1 MCLLVPRVR
10 AATLRVSMLDARIY
24 RAALVPVLLA
34 VIVCAFSLED
44 QPSPVGTTLAPD
56 AFSGARATREL
67 DALASAYPRRR
78 AGDAADAALAR
89 RLADTF
95 RGMGAAYEVSTPSFS
110 GETIDGKRTLTTVL
124 ARQVG
129 EPGPEL
135 VVVAHR
141 DAAGTGARAELS
153 GTAAMLEL
161 ARIVAGGRLRR
172 TVTFVSTSGGSGGGA
187 GARDLAKR
195 LSGNPIDAVLV
206 LGDLGSRDPR
216 RPLTVSWSEGSRF
229 GPLRLKRTVDQAV
242 RNEVA
247 TDPGGPGFVTQWTRL
262 AFPGTVSEQGPL
274 IARGLPAVLLSASGE
289 RPPAADT
296 PVDENRVEAYGR
308 AAPRS
313 LVALHEG
320 AAPPAGRRGGGPGAG
335 AGAEPRDRD
344 AAQGAPAVGGAAADR
359 HAAARAAARDDRRV
373 CPRAAPSSPGRAV
386 ARLDRG
392 RGRAVRARRRARDR
406 PRHHRALDR
415 DAAYPGA
422 RRRDT
427 DRQRGPRG
435 AHRYHAAVR
444 GGGRGAAVD
453 PARDRRA
460 EGARGSGRRSGAAAL
475 VVRARRAAVGPQP
488 VRGGVHGPRR
498 APLARARGARAAA
511 APRGR
516 ARPRGGLAGAVRNR
530 RARARRPVRARPAR
544 LRVGAHAGRR
554 RRARRADRM
563 AVPEPRCG
571 LRRRRGRA
579 RVAHPDAAVGRVGRA
594 EDHGARPSQLRRAGF
609 ARRHGVGVAAM
620 RG

>member
-95 RGMGAAYEVSTPSFS
+95 RGMGAAYEGSTPSFS

-161 ARIVAGGRLRR
+161 ARIVTGGRLRR
-172 TVTFVSTSGGSGGGA
+172 TVTFVSTSGGSGGAA
-187 GARDLAKR
+187 GARDPAKR
-195 LSGNPIDAVLV
+195 LSGNPIDAGLV
-206 LGDLGSRDPR
+206 LGDLGRRDPR
-216 RPLTVSWSEGSRF
+216 RAPAISRAEGSRF

-247 TDPGGPGFVTQWTRL
+247 TDPGGPGLVTQWTRL

-274 IARGLPAVLLSASGE
+274 VAGGLPAVLLSASGE

-308 AAPRS
+308 AALRS
-313 LVALHEG
+313 VVALDEG
-320 AAPPAGRRGGGPGAG
+320 PALDAGPSRDIVTLRKVLPPWAVRLLIGALLLAPLLVTIDGFARARRRRHPVSPWLGWIAAAAAPFALAAALATVLGITGLLTATPPTPVPAGAIPIDSAGRAALIGTGLLFVAAVVARPLIVRATGGRKGLEGPGAG
-335 AGAEPRDRD
+335 AALLLAWCVL
-344 AAQGAPAVGGAAADR
+344 AALLWVVNPYAAAFMVP
-359 HAAARAAARDDRRV
+359 AAHLWLALV
-373 CPRAAPSSPGRAV
+373 APELRLRRAV
-386 ARLDRG
+386 ALVLV
-392 RGRAVRARRRARDR
+392 AVSLLPFAI
-406 PRHHRALDR
+406 
-415 DAAYPGA
+415 
-422 RRRDT
+422 
-427 DRQRGPRG
+427 
-435 AHRYHAAVR
+435 
-444 GGGRGAAVD
+444 
-453 PARDRRA
+453 
-460 EGARGSGRRSGAAAL
+460 AAL
-475 VVRARRAAVGPQP
+475 VLAGQYGLDPLGFAWALMLAVAGAHVGPIAWLFLRLVARRA
-488 VRGGVHGPRR
+488 
-498 APLARARGARAAA
+498 
-511 APRGR
+511 
-516 ARPRGGLAGAVRNR
+516 
-530 RARARRPVRARPAR
+530 
-544 LRVGAHAGRR
+544 
-554 RRARRADRM
+554 
-563 AVPEPRCG
+563 
-571 LRRRRGRA
+571 
-579 RVAHPDAAVGRVGRA
+579 
-594 EDHGARPSQLRRAGF
+594 
-609 ARRHGVGVAAM
+609 VAAGVLAW
-620 RG
+620 RTPPAPPAQAGPAQ

>member
-141 DAAGTGARAELS
+141 DAAKPGSRAELS

-172 TVTFVSTSGGSGGGA
+172 TVTFVSTSGGSGGAA
-187 GARDLAKR
+187 GARDLVKR
-195 LSGNPIDAVLV
+195 LSGNRIDAVLV
-206 LGDLGSRDPR
+206 LGDVGSRDPR
-216 RPLTVSWSEGSRF
+216 RPLTVSWSDGSTL

-247 TDPGGPGFVTQWTRL
+247 TDPGAPGLVTQWTRL
-262 AFPGTVSEQGPL
+262 AFPGTPGEQGPL
-274 IARGLPAVLLSASGE
+274 IAKGLPTVLLSASGE
-289 RPPAADT
+289 RPPAAST
-296 PVDENRVEAYGR
+296 PVDANRVEAYGR
-308 AAPRS
+308 AALRT
-313 LVALHEG
+313 LVALDEG
-320 AAPPAGRRGGGPGAG
+320 PYLRARPTRDVVTLRKVLPPWAVRLLIGALLLAPLLVTIDGFARARRRRHPVSPWLGWIAAAAAPFALAAALATVLGITGLLTATPPAPVPDGAIPIDSAGRAGLIGTGLVFVAAVLARPLILRATGGRKRLDGPGAG
-335 AGAEPRDRD
+335 AALLLAWCVLATLLWIVNPF
-344 AAQGAPAVGGAAADR
+344 AAAFMVP
-359 HAAARAAARDDRRV
+359 AAHLWLALVAPELRLRRGV
-373 CPRAAPSSPGRAV
+373 ALVLVAV
-386 ARLDRG
+386 SLLPF
-392 RGRAVRARRRARDR
+392 V
-406 PRHHRALDR
+406 
-415 DAAYPGA
+415 
-422 RRRDT
+422 
-427 DRQRGPRG
+427 
-435 AHRYHAAVR
+435 V
-444 GGGRGAAVD
+444 
-453 PARDRRA
+453 
-460 EGARGSGRRSGAAAL
+460 AAL
-475 VVRARRAAVGPQP
+475 VVAGQYGLDPLDLAWALLLAVAGAHVGPLAWLFWSFVAGCALAAIVLAWRTRP
-488 VRGGVHGPRR
+488 PPAIETAEPRITVRGPATYAGPGS
-498 APLARARGARAAA
+498 L
-511 APRGR
+511 
-516 ARPRGGLAGAVRNR
+516 GGTESA
-530 RARARRPVRARPAR
+530 
-544 LRVGAHAGRR
+544 
-554 RRARRADRM
+554 
-563 AVPEPRCG
+563 
-571 LRRRRGRA
+571 LRR
-579 RVAHPDAAVGRVGRA
+579 
-594 EDHGARPSQLRRAGF
+594 
-609 ARRHGVGVAAM
+609 
-620 RG
+620 

>member
-1 MCLLVPRVR
+1 
-10 AATLRVSMLDARIY
+10 MLDARIY

-78 AGDAADAALAR
+78 PGGDADAALAR

-308 AAPRS
+308 AALRS
-313 LVALHEG
+313 LVALDEG
-320 AAPPAGRRGGGPGAG
+320 PALEAVPSREIVTLRKVLPPWAVRLLIGTLLLAPLLVTIDGFARARRRHHPVAPWLGWIAAAAAPFALAAALATVLGITGLLTATPPTPVPDGAIPIDSAGRAALIGTGLLFVVAVAARPLILRATGGRKGLEGPGAG
-335 AGAEPRDRD
+335 AALLLSWCVLAALLWVLNPFAAAFMVPAAHLWLVLVAPELRLRRGVALVLVAVSLVPFAMGALVLADQYGLGPLGFAWALMLVVAGAHVGPIEWLFWSLVAGCAVAAVVLAWRTRTPPSVESAEPKIT
-344 AAQGAPAVGGAAADR
+344 V
-359 HAAARAAARDDRRV
+359 
-373 CPRAAPSSPGRAV
+373 
-386 ARLDRG
+386 
-392 RGRAVRARRRARDR
+392 
-406 PRHHRALDR
+406 
-415 DAAYPGA
+415 
-422 RRRDT
+422 
-427 DRQRGPRG
+427 RGPASYAG
-435 AHRYHAAVR
+435 PGSL
-444 GGGRGAAVD
+444 GGTESA
-453 PARDRRA
+453 
-460 EGARGSGRRSGAAAL
+460 
-475 VVRARRAAVGPQP
+475 
-488 VRGGVHGPRR
+488 
-498 APLARARGARAAA
+498 
-511 APRGR
+511 
-516 ARPRGGLAGAVRNR
+516 
-530 RARARRPVRARPAR
+530 
-544 LRVGAHAGRR
+544 
-554 RRARRADRM
+554 
-563 AVPEPRCG
+563 
-571 LRRRRGRA
+571 LRR
-579 RVAHPDAAVGRVGRA
+579 
-594 EDHGARPSQLRRAGF
+594 
-609 ARRHGVGVAAM
+609 
-620 RG
+620 

>member
-1 MCLLVPRVR
+1 
-10 AATLRVSMLDARIY
+10 MLDARIY

-308 AAPRS
+308 AALRS
-313 LVALHEG
+313 LVALDEG
-320 AAPPAGRRGGGPGAG
+320 PALEAVPSREIVTLRKVLPPWAVRLLIGTLLLAPLLVTIDGFARARRRHHPVAPWLGWIAAAAAPFALAAALATVLGITGLLTATPPTPVPDGAIPIDSAGRAALIGTTLLFVVAVAARPLILRATGGRKGLEGPGAG
-335 AGAEPRDRD
+335 AALLLSWCVLAALLWVLNPFAAAFMVPAAHLWLALVAPELRLRRGVALVLVAVSLVPFAIGALVLADQYGLGPLDFAWALMLAVAGAHVGPIEWLFRSLVAGCAVAAVVPAWRTRTPPSGESAEPKIT
-344 AAQGAPAVGGAAADR
+344 V
-359 HAAARAAARDDRRV
+359 
-373 CPRAAPSSPGRAV
+373 
-386 ARLDRG
+386 
-392 RGRAVRARRRARDR
+392 
-406 PRHHRALDR
+406 
-415 DAAYPGA
+415 
-422 RRRDT
+422 
-427 DRQRGPRG
+427 RGPASYAG
-435 AHRYHAAVR
+435 PGSL
-444 GGGRGAAVD
+444 GGTESA
-453 PARDRRA
+453 
-460 EGARGSGRRSGAAAL
+460 
-475 VVRARRAAVGPQP
+475 
-488 VRGGVHGPRR
+488 
-498 APLARARGARAAA
+498 
-511 APRGR
+511 
-516 ARPRGGLAGAVRNR
+516 
-530 RARARRPVRARPAR
+530 
-544 LRVGAHAGRR
+544 
-554 RRARRADRM
+554 
-563 AVPEPRCG
+563 
-571 LRRRRGRA
+571 LRR
-579 RVAHPDAAVGRVGRA
+579 
-594 EDHGARPSQLRRAGF
+594 
-609 ARRHGVGVAAM
+609 
-620 RG
+620 